1 MIMGSCD
8 VETTGGNRDRDPR
21 PVRSAGFTPS
31 SRPDRLK
38 AGLRAVA
45 TLAVAGVVGVL
56 EVRSA
61 GFTPSSRPDRL
72 KAGLRTVA
80 ALALG
85 VVLGVM
91 EVSAAEPNVSSAE
104 MPRVPA
110 TEVDR
115 AIATFQL
122 RPGFHAEVVAAEPL
136 VTSPVA
142 VAVDER
148 GRAYVVEMR
157 DYSERRP
164 ERLGRIRRLEDTD
177 GDGRYDRA
185 TVFLDGLPWPTAV
198 ACWDGGIFIGVTPD
212 IVFAKDTDGD
222 GVADVREAIFTGFAA
237 DYAPFAT
244 NQLNVQALLNSF
256 QWGPDL
262 RLHGATSVSGGRV
275 SRVDSPFTRA
285 WRQRWGAGGEST
297 NPVVNLRGRDF
308 YFDPRTLQLS
318 AETGG
323 GQHGMSFD
331 DAGRKFVCSNSDHL
345 QLVAFDA
352 ERVSSDPFVEL
363 PQPRGSIAAD
373 GPAAEVF
380 RRSPDE
386 PWRVLRTRWRV
397 AGLVPGPVEGGG
409 RASGYFTGATGTT
422 IYRGDAYGPGYLGD
436 AFIGDAGGNLVH
448 RKKLR
453 ATDEG
458 WLLVGERAPDEQR
471 SEFLA
476 STDTWF
482 RPVQFYNGP
491 DGCLWILDM
500 YRETIEHPW
509 SLPEALKAKLDL
521 DSGRDRGRIWRLAP
535 DGFQVDPSRWMVS
548 TNNLEALVTLLGH
561 GNAWHRETAAR
572 LILASAE
579 ARAVPL
585 LRSFFERSS
594 SASGRREALALL
606 AALGTLDVAAL
617 EAGVRDPDPAVRTWS
632 VRLASGMDS
641 TRLRKSMAGL
651 AGDDSPWVRLELAF
665 SVSGW
670 PEPERADVVRSLLA
684 RGPKL
689 VREAALHSVGGAAG
703 LVYSRRREAPGLD
716 AGTLHAL
723 ARLIG
728 RRNDPA
734 TVGQVIQAFVDAR
747 ESDVDFEE
755 LAALAEGLKAAG
767 TSLSAADPAG
777 RLAPLLQ
784 RVQEQAVK
792 GNGPAQAGAVS
803 CLVYLPWTDTR
814 GSLEALLESGPRA
827 DGPALAVGALAQIRD
842 PGATALL
849 VKALPILNRDV
860 RRQAIAVLL
869 RRPES
874 TRLLLEALGAG
885 TVGTGEISVDQVHQ
899 LRRHSEASIRD
910 RSRELFGEPPASRVE
925 VVNQFLPA
933 LEKAGT
939 PDHGA
944 ALFQERCATCH
955 AFRGVG
961 VALGPDLAS
970 VVSNGREKLL
980 VSVLDPNREVAPNF
994 SAWTAT
1000 TRDGSEISG
1009 ILARDSETSVT
1020 LKQAGGS
1027 EVTVARKDLVKL
1039 VPEGR
1044 SLMPEGLESG
1054 LTPSDVADLLAW
1066 LTAGR

>member
-1 MIMGSCD
+1 MGLQT
-8 VETTGGNRDRDPR
+8 VWR
-21 PVRSAGFTPS
+21 
-31 SRPDRLK
+31 
-38 AGLRAVA
+38 RAWI
-45 TLAVAGVVGVL
+45 T
-56 EVRSA
+56 
-61 GFTPSSRPDRL
+61 
-72 KAGLRTVA
+72 
-80 ALALG
+80 ALAAA
-85 VVLGVM
+85 
-91 EVSAAEPNVSSAE
+91 SAAGMSGGSGAEPTVSPME

-110 TEVDR
+110 MEVDR
-115 AIATFQL
+115 AVDTFQL

-177 GDGRYDRA
+177 GDGRYDHA

-212 IVFAKDTDGD
+212 IVFARDTDED
-222 GVADVREAIFTGFAA
+222 GVADQRETIFTGFAA

-256 QWGPDL
+256 QWGPDV

-285 WRQRWGAGGEST
+285 WRQRWGADGDST
-297 NPVVNLRGRDF
+297 NPVVHLRGRDF
-308 YFDPRTLQLS
+308 YFDPRTLRLS

-422 IYRGDAYGPGYLGD
+422 IYRGDAYGPGFLGD

-448 RKKLR
+448 RKKIR

-458 WLLVGERAPDEQR
+458 WLLVGERAADEQR

-482 RPVQFYNGP
+482 RPVQFFNGP
-491 DGCLWILDM
+491 DGCLWVLDM

-509 SLPEALKAKLDL
+509 SLPESLKAKLDL

-535 DGFQVDPSRWMVS
+535 DGFRVDPTRWVVPA
-548 TNNLEALVTLLGH
+548 THLEALVTLLGH

-572 LILASAE
+572 LILASGDS
-579 ARAVPL
+579 RAVPL
-585 LRSFFERSS
+585 LRSFVERSPS
-594 SASGRREALALL
+594 GSGRIQALSLL
-606 AALGTLDVAAL
+606 SAVGALDVSVL
-617 EAGVRDPDPAVRTWS
+617 DAGLRDPDPAVRTLA

-641 TRLRKSMAGL
+641 TRLRKTLATL
-651 AGDDSPWVRLELAF
+651 AGDVSPWVRLELAF

-670 PEPERADVVRSLLA
+670 PETERAEVVRALLA

-689 VREAALHSVGGAAG
+689 VQEAALHSVGGAVG
-703 LVYSRRREAPGLD
+703 LVYSRRRDPPVLDSVTLEALV
-716 AGTLHAL
+716 
-723 ARLIG
+723 RLIG

-734 TVGQVIQAFVDAR
+734 TVGAVIQSFEKGRATAT
-747 ESDVDFEE
+747 DFRE

-767 TSLSAADPAG
+767 TSLSAADPTG
-777 RLAPLLQ
+777 HLAPLLKQ
-784 RVQEQAVK
+784 VREQAMK
-792 GNGPAQAGAVS
+792 GTGPVQAGAVS
-803 CLVYLPWTDTR
+803 CLVYLPWTEAR
-814 GSLEALLESGPRA
+814 GPLEALLESGPGG
-827 DGPALAVGALAQIRD
+827 DGPALAVGALAPIRE
-842 PGATALL
+842 PGATELL
-849 VKALPILNRDV
+849 LKALPTLTREV

-874 TRLLLEALGAG
+874 TRLLLDALAAG
-885 TVGTGEISVDQVHQ
+885 TVGTGELSVDQVNQ

-910 RSRELFGEPPASRVE
+910 RSRELFGEPPASRVD

-933 LEKAGT
+933 LEKPGA

-944 ALFQERCATCH
+944 VLFQERCATCH

-994 SAWTAT
+994 SAWMAT

-1009 ILARDSETSVT
+1009 ILVRDSESAVT
-1020 LKQAGGS
+1020 LRQAGGN
-1027 EVTVARKDLVKL
+1027 EVTVSRKELVKL